1 MKSLCSV
8 DLNLLVAF
16 DALITERHVT
26 RAAAKVWR
34 TQPALSHSLRRLREM
49 FEDDILVPTADGLQ
63 PTERALEIHQEV
75 SELLI
80 RLQATL
86 SGPATFNAATS
97 TRNFKL
103 VMSDSVAHL
112 MLPRVTR
119 TLREEAPQVQL
130 RIARCASTEGLTQI
144 IHGEAELGVGVYS
157 SPSAGLQTRDLAV
170 ALQRF
175 AVADANNPLLRNGT
189 MSMDDYLA
197 SPHVAVTL
205 DAGPGRQ
212 TDTVLPVLGLPRRVM
227 VVLPSFTLVPAV
239 VRGTDLI
246 GHCSRCMVE
255 HLDYRD
261 ELTLFEPPVPL
272 PRDTVRAVWRR
283 SGSDDAGLRW
293 LIELIAR
300 TSIH

>member
-1 MKSLCSV
+1 MKSLSSV

-86 SGPATFNAATS
+86 SGPATFDASTS

-103 VMSDSVAHL
+103 AMSDSVAHL
-112 MLPRVTR
+112 VLPRLIP
-119 TLREEAPQVQL
+119 TLRQEAPGVQL
-130 RIARCASTEGLTQI
+130 RITRCASVEGLTQI

-157 SPSAGLQTRDLAV
+157 SPSAGLQTRELPL
-170 ALQRF
+170 ALQRY
-175 AVADANNPLLRNGT
+175 AVADAKNPRLKNGT
-189 MSMDDYLA
+189 MDIDDYLA
-197 SPHVAVTL
+197 APHVAVTV

-212 TDTVLPVLGLPRRVM
+212 TDTVLPVLGLPRQVM
-227 VVLPSFTLVPAV
+227 MVLPSFTLVPAV
-239 VRGTDLI
+239 VRGTDLV
-246 GHCSRCMVE
+246 GHCTRCMIE

-261 ELTLFEPPVPL
+261 ELTLFDPPIPL

-283 SGSDDAGLRW
+283 SGCDDAGLRW

-300 TSIH
+300 TVTH